1 MSNLLKSLYDI
12 LTLSTREPIQ
22 EEKNEKY
29 MIIKAVNDC
38 DEERFIQVR
47 KPIENEHLE
56 NLRILYKKSKR
67 LISSLSRS
75 SADDE
80 TFHMVLDFHER
91 VKRAKYKDE
100 EEVDDLFDEYEEL
113 KKYIRRMSISNL
125 NLSSLEISK

>member
-1 MSNLLKSLYDI
+1 
-12 LTLSTREPIQ
+12 
-22 EEKNEKY
+22 

-80 TFHMVLDFHER
+80 TFRMVLDFHDR

>member
-12 LTLSTREPIQ
+12 LTLSTREPV

-80 TFHMVLDFHER
+80 TFRMVLDFHER

>member
-12 LTLSTREPIQ
+12 LTLSTREPI

-80 TFHMVLDFHER
+80 TFRMVLDFHDR

>member
-1 MSNLLKSLYDI
+1 MANILKSLYDI
-12 LTLSTREPIQ
+12 ITVSTKEPVK
-22 EEKNEKY
+22 EEKY

-80 TFHMVLDFHER
+80 TFGMVLDFHER
-91 VKRAKYKDE
+91 VKRAKYKE
-100 EEVDDLFDEYEEL
+100 EEDVDDLFDEYEEL

>member
-12 LTLSTREPIQ
+12 LTLSTREPV

-47 KPIENEHLE
+47 KPIENEQLE

-80 TFHMVLDFHER
+80 TFHMVLDFHEK